1 VISGIKR
8 ESTVRKRVSLG
19 NDYYGS
25 ATSLK
30 TAAKVGTGMTSGGD
44 QQAIEAE
51 LKGTTLRVYW
61 QVFKSSKPVGVREV
75 QRLIRFSSPST
86 ALYHLEK
93 LRELGVVR
101 KDEYGHYAPVEEIK
115 PSQFRMFLRI
125 GRVILPR
132 YVFYAVFFV
141 ATLVMYLIQSLLVG
155 SEVSPMALI
164 LGSSAALVCIYEAVR
179 IWKDKMI

>member
-1 VISGIKR
+1 
-8 ESTVRKRVSLG
+8 VRPGLASV
-19 NDYYGS
+19 
-25 ATSLK
+25 
-30 TAAKVGTGMTSGGD
+30 GD
-44 QQAIEAE
+44 QQAIEAQ

-61 QVFKSSKPVGVREV
+61 EIFKSPKPMGVREV

-101 KDEYGHYAPVEEIK
+101 KDEYGHYEPVEEIR
-115 PSQFRMFLRI
+115 PTQFRMFLRI

-141 ATLVMYLIQSLLVG
+141 ATVVMYVVQSLLLG
-155 SEVSPMALI
+155 SEISPMALI
-164 LGSSAALVCIYEAVR
+164 LGSSAAVVCIYEAVR

>member
-1 VISGIKR
+1 VG
-8 ESTVRKRVSLG
+8 
-19 NDYYGS
+19 
-25 ATSLK
+25 TSL
-30 TAAKVGTGMTSGGD
+30 ASRGD
-44 QQAIEAE
+44 QQTIEAD

-61 QVFKSSKPVGVREV
+61 EVFKSPKPMGVREV

-101 KDEYGHYAPVEEIK
+101 KDEYGHYEPVQEIK

-125 GRVILPR
+125 GRIILPR

-141 ATLVMYLIQSLLVG
+141 GTVVMYLVQSLLVG
-155 SEVSPMALI
+155 SEISLMALI
-164 LGSSAALVCIYEAVR
+164 LGSSAALVCTYEAVR

>member
-1 VISGIKR
+1 
-8 ESTVRKRVSLG
+8 VRTGV
-19 NDYYGS
+19 
-25 ATSLK
+25 TSR
-30 TAAKVGTGMTSGGD
+30 GD
-44 QQAIEAE
+44 HQAIEAE

-61 QVFKSSKPVGVREV
+61 EVFKSPKPVGVREV

-141 ATLVMYLIQSLLVG
+141 ATVVMYLVQSLVVG

-164 LGSSAALVCIYEAVR
+164 LGSSAALVCVYEAVR

>member
-1 VISGIKR
+1 MRTRLASGVDQR
-8 ESTVRKRVSLG
+8 E
-19 NDYYGS
+19 
-25 ATSLK
+25 
-30 TAAKVGTGMTSGGD
+30 
-44 QQAIEAE
+44 IEAE

-61 QVFKSSKPVGVREV
+61 EIFKSPKPIGVREV

-101 KDEYGHYAPVEEIK
+101 KDEYGHYEPVEEIK

-132 YVFYAVFFV
+132 YVFYAVFFAGTV
-141 ATLVMYLIQSLLVG
+141 VMYLVQSLLVG
-155 SEVSPMALI
+155 SEISPMVLI
-164 LGSSAALVCIYEAVR
+164 LGSSAAAVCIYEGFR
-179 IWKDKMI
+179 IWKDRMI

>member
-1 VISGIKR
+1 VRTDLASG
-8 ESTVRKRVSLG
+8 
-19 NDYYGS
+19 
-25 ATSLK
+25 A
-30 TAAKVGTGMTSGGD
+30 D
-44 QQAIEAE
+44 QQEIEAE

-61 QVFKSSKPVGVREV
+61 EIFKSPKPMGVREV

-101 KDEYGHYAPVEEIK
+101 KDEYGHYEPVDEIR
-115 PSQFRMFLRI
+115 PTQFRVFLRI

-132 YVFYAVFFV
+132 YVFYAVFFA
-141 ATLVMYLIQSLLVG
+141 ATVVMYLVQSLLVG
-155 SEVSPMALI
+155 SEISPMALI
-164 LGSSAALVCIYEAVR
+164 LGSSAAAVCIYEGVR

>member
-1 VISGIKR
+1 MASR
-8 ESTVRKRVSLG
+8 
-19 NDYYGS
+19 
-25 ATSLK
+25 
-30 TAAKVGTGMTSGGD
+30 GD
-44 QQAIEAE
+44 QQTIEAD

-61 QVFKSSKPVGVREV
+61 EVFKSPKPMGVREV

-101 KDEYGHYAPVEEIK
+101 KDEYGHYEPVEEIK

-141 ATLVMYLIQSLLVG
+141 GTVVMYLVQSLLVG
-155 SEVSPMALI
+155 SEISPMALV

>member
-1 VISGIKR
+1 M
-8 ESTVRKRVSLG
+8 G
-19 NDYYGS
+19 NDYYLSS
-25 ATSLK
+25 ASPK
-30 TAAKVGTGMTSGGD
+30 GTAEVRTGMASGVD
-44 QQAIEAE
+44 QQSIEAE

-61 QVFKSSKPVGVREV
+61 EVFKSSKPVGVREV

-93 LRELGVVR
+93 LRELGVLR

-125 GRVILPR
+125 GRLILPR
-132 YVFYAVFFV
+132 YVFYAVFFAAAV
-141 ATLVMYLIQSLLVG
+141 VMYLVQSLLDG

-164 LGSSAALVCIYEAVR
+164 LGLSAALVCVYEAIR

>member
-1 VISGIKR
+1 LV
-8 ESTVRKRVSLG
+8 
-19 NDYYGS
+19 
-25 ATSLK
+25 
-30 TAAKVGTGMTSGGD
+30 SGGD

-51 LKGTTLRVYW
+51 VKGTTLRVYW
-61 QVFKSSKPVGVREV
+61 EIFRSPKPMGVREV

-101 KDEYGHYAPVEEIK
+101 KDEYGHYEPVEEIK
-115 PSQFRMFLRI
+115 PTQFRMFLRI

-141 ATLVMYLIQSLLVG
+141 AAVVMYLVQSLLVG
-155 SEVSPMALI
+155 SEISPLTLI
-164 LGSSAALVCIYEAVR
+164 LGSSAAAVCVYEAVR
-179 IWKDKMI
+179 IWRDRMI

>member
-1 VISGIKR
+1 MASR
-8 ESTVRKRVSLG
+8 
-19 NDYYGS
+19 
-25 ATSLK
+25 
-30 TAAKVGTGMTSGGD
+30 GD
-44 QQAIEAE
+44 QQTIEAE

-61 QVFKSSKPVGVREV
+61 EVFKSQKPMGVREV

-101 KDEYGHYAPVEEIK
+101 KDEYGHYEPVEEIK

-125 GRVILPR
+125 GRIILPR

-141 ATLVMYLIQSLLVG
+141 GTVVMYLVQSLLVG
-155 SEVSPMALI
+155 SEISLIALI
-164 LGSSAALVCIYEAVR
+164 LGSSAALVCTYEAVR

>member
-1 VISGIKR
+1 MASR
-8 ESTVRKRVSLG
+8 
-19 NDYYGS
+19 
-25 ATSLK
+25 
-30 TAAKVGTGMTSGGD
+30 GD
-44 QQAIEAE
+44 QQTIEAD

-61 QVFKSSKPVGVREV
+61 EVFKSKKPMGVREV

-101 KDEYGHYAPVEEIK
+101 KDEYGHYEPVEEIR

-125 GRVILPR
+125 GRIILPR

-155 SEVSPMALI
+155 SEVNPMALI
-164 LGSSAALVCIYEAVR
+164 LGSSAALVCVYEAVR

>member
-1 VISGIKR
+1 MFMM
-8 ESTVRKRVSLG
+8 VRHGL
-19 NDYYGS
+19 
-25 ATSLK
+25 A
-30 TAAKVGTGMTSGGD
+30 SGGED
-44 QQAIEAE
+44 QRAIDAE

-61 QVFKSSKPVGVREV
+61 EVFKSPRPVGVREV

-101 KDEYGHYAPVEEIK
+101 KDEYGHYEPVEEIR

-132 YVFYAVFFV
+132 YVFYAAFFV
-141 ATLVMYLIQSLLVG
+141 AAVLMYLAQSLLAG
-155 SEVSPMALI
+155 SDVSVIALI
-164 LGSSAALVCIYEAVR
+164 FGFSAALVCTYEAFR

>member
-1 VISGIKR
+1 MASGR
-8 ESTVRKRVSLG
+8 EDHR
-19 NDYYGS
+19 
-25 ATSLK
+25 
-30 TAAKVGTGMTSGGD
+30 
-44 QQAIEAE
+44 AIEAE

-61 QVFKSSKPVGVREV
+61 EVFKSPKPVGVREV
-75 QRLIRFSSPST
+75 QRLIHFSSPST

-101 KDEYGHYAPVEEIK
+101 KDEYGHYEPLEEIQ

-141 ATLVMYLIQSLLVG
+141 AALVMYIAQSLLAG
-155 SEVSPMALI
+155 SDVSVMALI
-164 LGSSAALVCIYEAVR
+164 FGFSAALVCTYEAVR
-179 IWKDKMI
+179 IWRDKMI

>member
-1 VISGIKR
+1 MS
-8 ESTVRKRVSLG
+8 
-19 NDYYGS
+19 NDYYTS
-25 ATSLK
+25 ASSSNVFITVRRDL
-30 TAAKVGTGMTSGGD
+30 VSGREG

-51 LKGTTLRVYW
+51 LRGTTLRVYW
-61 QVFKSSKPVGVREV
+61 EVFKSPRPVGVREV

-101 KDEYGHYAPVEEIK
+101 KNEYGHYEPVEEMR
-115 PSQFRMFLRI
+115 PSQVRMFLRI

-141 ATLVMYLIQSLLVG
+141 AAVLIYLAQSLLAG
-155 SEVSPMALI
+155 SDVSVMALV
-164 LGSSAALVCIYEAVR
+164 LGFSAALVCTYEAVR

>member
-1 VISGIKR
+1 MDLARQRLLRLRTFIEHIGQGEKR
-8 ESTVRKRVSLG
+8 LV
-19 NDYYGS
+19 
-25 ATSLK
+25 
-30 TAAKVGTGMTSGGD
+30 SGGD

-51 LKGTTLRVYW
+51 VKGTTLRVYW
-61 QVFKSSKPVGVREV
+61 EIFRSPKPMGVREV

-93 LRELGVVR
+93 LRQLGVVR
-101 KDEYGHYAPVEEIK
+101 KDEYGHYEPVEEIR
-115 PSQFRMFLRI
+115 PTQFRMFLRI

-141 ATLVMYLIQSLLVG
+141 ATVVMYLIQSLLVG
-155 SEVSPMALI
+155 SEISPMALI
-164 LGSSAALVCIYEAVR
+164 LGSSAAAVCIYEAVR

>member
-1 VISGIKR
+1 
-8 ESTVRKRVSLG
+8 VR
-19 NDYYGS
+19 
-25 ATSLK
+25 TSL
-30 TAAKVGTGMTSGGD
+30 ASAGD
-44 QQAIEAE
+44 QQAVEAQ

-61 QVFKSSKPVGVREV
+61 EIFKSPKPMGVREV

-101 KDEYGHYAPVEEIK
+101 KDEYGHYEPVEEIR
-115 PSQFRMFLRI
+115 PTQFRMFLRI

-141 ATLVMYLIQSLLVG
+141 ATVVMYLVQSLLVG
-155 SEVSPMALI
+155 SEISPMALI
-164 LGSSAALVCIYEAVR
+164 LGSSAAVVCIYEAVR

>member
-1 VISGIKR
+1 
-8 ESTVRKRVSLG
+8 
-19 NDYYGS
+19 
-25 ATSLK
+25 
-30 TAAKVGTGMTSGGD
+30 MTSGSD
-44 QQAIEAE
+44 HQTIEAE

-61 QVFKSSKPVGVREV
+61 EVFKSPKPVGVREV

-101 KDEYGHYAPVEEIK
+101 KDEYGHYAPVENVK
-115 PSQFRMFLRI
+115 PGQFRLFLRI

-141 ATLVMYLIQSLLVG
+141 AAVVMYLVQSLLVG

-164 LGSSAALVCIYEAVR
+164 LGSAAALVCVYEAVR